1 MKIHKYSVGQL
12 QTNCYFLVEDNKVI
26 IIDAGDDAHFLLE
39 QIQRLNLELLGVF
52 ATHGHFDHILGVG
65 EIQLSFD
72 VPLYIFKEDEFL
84 VRRVKQTA
92 RHFLKMD
99 PHMVEPQKL
108 EWLKAGKLR
117 LGPFSFEVLHTP
129 GHTPGA
135 CCFYFKEQKAIF
147 TGDTLF
153 KDAVGRYDHKY
164 SDKGQ
169 LKGSLET
176 LFKLPEETLAYPG
189 HGEETF
195 IQEEKDKKI
204 I

>member
-1 MKIHKYSVGQL
+1 MKIQKYSVGQL
-12 QTNCYFLVEDNKVI
+12 QTNCYLLIENNKVI

-39 QIQRLNLELLGVF
+39 QIQRLNLELLGIF

-72 VPLYIFKEDEFL
+72 VPLYIFKEDGFL
-84 VRRVKQTA
+84 VNRVKETA

-108 EWLKAGKLR
+108 EWLKEGKLT
-117 LGPFSFEVLHTP
+117 LGPFPFYVMHTP

-135 CCFYFKEQKAIF
+135 CCFYFNQQKVIF

-153 KDAVGRYDHKY
+153 KNAVGRYDHKY
-164 SDKGQ
+164 SDKKK
-169 LKGSLET
+169 LKNSLEK
-176 LFKLPEETLAYPG
+176 LFALPEITLVYPG
-189 HGEETF
+189 HGEETT
-195 IQEEKDKKI
+195 IEEEKDKRI